1 MTLLVG
7 SFIEI
12 INNIIAVMLQWWWLA
27 APVIAAIILWE
38 SWLYYIRIKFV
49 SKIDWVLLE
58 LIVPQEVIKTP
69 LAMEQI
75 FAGLHSSLYKG
86 SWWLQYV
93 GGRVQEWFSFEI
105 VSLGG
110 EIHFFIRTPTKF
122 RNLVESQIYAQYPEA
137 EIHEVEDYT
146 AKVPVDVP
154 NETYNLFGAE
164 FVLAKE
170 DAYPIRTYEDFEF
183 ETEEGLGN
191 IDPLAALTEALGKL
205 KAGEQFWLQIGIKPV
220 DDKWKEPG
228 EKLVAKLIGRKIP
241 EKDQSFVMALLKK
254 EAADYVKGASQAL
267 FKMPEYGEFK
277 FGDKKGEGPHSLIQF
292 LSPGEQEVVKAIER
306 NIAKVGFET
315 VVRCVYTARREVFN
329 IQSFFAPV
337 AAFRQFSTQHLNALR
352 WNVPTITASQW
363 PFKKAKENYRKRW
376 LFFKYRFRFAPQ
388 HSFVFNIEELST
400 IFHFPGRI
408 VASPNIPRIGSKKGE
423 PPLGLPTY

>member
-1 MTLLVG
+1 M
-7 SFIEI
+7 
-12 INNIIAVMLQWWWLA
+12 
-27 APVIAAIILWE
+27 APVVAAIILWE
-38 SWLYYIRIKFV
+38 SWLYYIRIKFI

-75 FAGLHSSLYKG
+75 FAGLHSSLFKG
-86 SWWLQYV
+86 SWWLRYV
-93 GGRVQEWFSFEI
+93 GGRVQEWFSVEI
-105 VSLGG
+105 VSIGG

-122 RNLVESQIYAQYPEA
+122 RNLVESQIYAQYPQA
-137 EIHEVEDYT
+137 EIYEVEDYIHNI
-146 AKVPVDVP
+146 PQQVP
-154 NETYNLFGAE
+154 NETHNLFGAE

-183 ETEEGLGN
+183 ETKEGEGN

-205 KAGEQFWLQIGIKPV
+205 KAGEQFWLQVGIKPV
-220 DDKWKEPG
+220 DDGWKEAG
-228 EKLVAKLIGRKIP
+228 EKLVAKLIGRKVP
-241 EKDQSFVMALLKK
+241 EKDQSFIMALLKK

-267 FKMPEYGEFK
+267 FKIPEYEEFE
-277 FGDKKGEGPHSLIQF
+277 FGKKKSDAPYSLVQF

-306 NIAKVGFET
+306 NISKVGFEA
-315 VVRCVYTARREVFN
+315 VIRAIYVARREVFN
-329 IQSFFAPV
+329 IQGFFSGV

-352 WNVPTITASQW
+352 WKGSTITAGQW
-363 PFKKAKENYRKRW
+363 PFKEAKENYRKRW
-376 LFFKYRFRFAPQ
+376 LLYKYRFRFRPDQA
-388 HSFVFNIEELST
+388 FVFNIEELAT

-408 VASPNIPRIGSKKGE
+408 VASPNIPRIGSKKSE